1 MCVKLDIP
9 QDVVWID
16 IMHKIII
23 AIAAM
28 FVLVANVL
36 AGMPEVSPVVDT
48 QNFSNSSNVSNK
60 SKYLS
65 SKAATKTTTK
75 KNKTKHPAHTH
86 LTQTVSP
93 KACWIV
99 ENNGVVGY
107 ACKDGKKT
115 ITNTAAKP
123 SARSGGII
131 GVEEKNVQSVGV
143 VEEVKIPQSKP
154 ISIPKKEHYVA
165 PVKIEK
171 VQQVSFPKPTFCAGV
186 RSSTGGCARGVA
198 INSNE
203 KIGEKSVI
211 CHPYLGIMAGMSF
224 ADIGKQQLDTT
235 PGIYYGY
242 DKYVPTDDHSTVF
255 VYGINGGY
263 EFKLGTRGLLSLGM
277 GIYQNS
283 NYISKGK
290 VWNINDVYGINE
302 HALNYEY
309 KLQNTRFMF
318 ETQFAWQ
325 FNFKKTKLIPF
336 VSLGVGPS
344 LNFTN
349 SYEDTKI
356 TPSATSRIFK
366 SNQNT
371 SLAYQVGAGVAYPFS
386 NDRDRLFAAYRYVDS
401 GKAHFNDPDGDSTY
415 QLDVGRIRSNE
426 ICIGYTHLFDF

>member
-123 SARSGGII
+123 SARSGEII
-131 GVEEKNVQSVGV
+131 GVEEKNVQSVGA
-143 VEEVKIPQSKP
+143 VEEVKISQPKP
-154 ISIPKKEHYVA
+154 ISIPKKKHYVA

-171 VQQVSFPKPTFCAGV
+171 VQQISFPKPTFCAGIH
-186 RSSTGGCARGVA
+186 SCTGGCAKDAA
-198 INSNE
+198 INSSE
-203 KIGEKSVI
+203 KIGERSAVG
-211 CHPYLGIMAGMSF
+211 HPYLGIMAGASF
-224 ADIGKQQLDTT
+224 ARLGVRQRVSVNGL
-235 PGIYYGY
+235 Y
-242 DKYVPTDDHSTVF
+242 DEYIPTDNYSSP
-255 VYGINGGY
+255 VYGVNFGY
-263 EFKLGTRGLLSLGM
+263 EFKLGSSGLLSTGV
-277 GIYQNS
+277 GVYQNL
-283 NYISKGK
+283 NYISKGQ
-290 VWNINDVYGINE
+290 VWDESITIGTHNLD
-302 HALNYEY
+302 YEY
-309 KLQNTRFMF
+309 RLQSTRFMF
-318 ETQFAWQ
+318 ENQFAWQ
-325 FNFKKTKLIPF
+325 IDLNKIKVIPF
-336 VSLGVGPS
+336 VLLGVGPS
-344 LNFTN
+344 LNFTH
-349 SYEDTKI
+349 SYVDTLVN
-356 TPSATSRIFK
+356 PAATLGPGYQ
-366 SNQNT
+366 SNRNT
-371 SLAYQVGAGVAYPFS
+371 SFAYQLGAGFACPIGNDS
-386 NDRDRLFAAYRYVDS
+386 NRLFAAYKYVDL
-401 GKAHFNDPDGDSTY
+401 GTAQFNNNGASDD
-415 QLDVGRIRSNE
+415 QLDVGRIRANE
-426 ICIGYTHLFDF
+426 VYIGYTHLFDF